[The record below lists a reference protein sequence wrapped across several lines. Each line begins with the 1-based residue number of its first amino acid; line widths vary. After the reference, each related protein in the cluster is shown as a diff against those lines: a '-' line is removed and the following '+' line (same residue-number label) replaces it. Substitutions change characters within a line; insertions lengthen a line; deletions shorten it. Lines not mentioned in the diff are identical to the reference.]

1 MDRRKLTRWLA
12 LAAAI
17 GMFVVLAQ
25 GALVTT
31 TGSGEGC
38 GQSWPLCKGE
48 FVPTY
53 AIETMIEFSHRFVT
67 GIEGFLIMGAA
78 IGAFVYYRWR
88 AEIRLLVPVMVA
100 FLFIQAGLGA
110 AAVMWPQTAE
120 ILALHFGISL
130 IAFASTLLTAVVL
143 FEMQNGRERLRERPV
158 PRGFAAA
165 VWGLIGYTYLV
176 VYLGA
181 YIRHKEIGMACSDW
195 PLCNGAVLPGLSGD
209 AGIVFL
215 HRLSAGVLGLAILG
229 LVLWAYRHRAQRP
242 DLFWAS
248 AVAGA
253 LVVAQSVGGA
263 FIVWTQ
269 MDIYSTMSH
278 GMFIALFFGTLTYL
292 ALHVRPLPAVT
303 RQPAPAEEAAARAGQ
318 TAPATSPG
326 G

>member
-1 MDRRKLTRWLA
+1 M
-12 LAAAI
+12 AAAI

-38 GQSWPLCKGE
+38 GQSWPLCNGA
-48 FVPTY
+48 FVPSY
-53 AIETMIEFSHRFVT
+53 AIETMIEFGHRFVT

-88 AEIRLLVPVMVA
+88 AEIRLLVPIMVA

-143 FEMQNGRERLRERPV
+143 YEMASGREALRDRPA

-165 VWGLIGYTYLV
+165 VWGLLGYTYLV

-181 YIRHKEIGMACSDW
+181 YIRHKEVSMACSDW
-195 PLCNGAVLPGLSGD
+195 PLCNGEVVPSLSGD
-209 AGIVFL
+209 VGIVFL
-215 HRLSAGVLGLAILG
+215 HRLSAALLGVAILG
-229 LVLWAYRHRAQRP
+229 LVIWAYRYRAQRP

-248 AVAGA
+248 AVAAG
-253 LVVAQSVGGA
+253 LVVAQSIGGA
-263 FIVWTQ
+263 FIVWTE

-292 ALHVRPLPAVT
+292 ALHVRPLPLNAREPVA
-303 RQPAPAEEAAARAGQ
+303 QESSGAAASGQ
-318 TAPATSPG
+318 RAPATSPG